1 MYNKFKYF
9 GQTIE
14 DEDENN
20 KYNNNKRLWIH
31 AVDLFQAN
39 EMFISTLVKGNKTS
53 DAKPT
58 RGCSRLCSPAVKVTS
73 FMPTK

>member
-1 MYNKFKYF
+1 VFTYNEFKYF

-31 AVDLFQAN
+31 AIDLFQAA

-53 DAKPT
+53 DANPHVAAQDFDH
-58 RGCSRLCSPAVKVTS
+58 RQ
-73 FMPTK
+73 